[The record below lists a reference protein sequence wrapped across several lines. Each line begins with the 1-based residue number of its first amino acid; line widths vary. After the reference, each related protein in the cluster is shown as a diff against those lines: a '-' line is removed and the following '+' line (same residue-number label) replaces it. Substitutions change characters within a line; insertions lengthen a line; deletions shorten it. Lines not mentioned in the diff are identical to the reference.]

1 MVTKTAWHVETAK
14 PIPTSHALAIPG
26 ADPARIERLRPAE
39 PQIGDYIKLAAE
51 LGLSPDLRLCLM
63 AQGVRVFD
71 YEAVCQHMESLAMAE
86 GVRWFWNPLR
96 LKDGECPHM
105 EGYRTG
111 DGDMQGFTFH
121 WLRHPYAHTVPLH
134 VLERVAKI
142 EREFTGRAFFFVS
155 DYAAPDPDPYLMV
168 TDGRGTPFVT
178 DRWAEPSWQAVPLRE
193 VWAASP
199 ARTSGPSR
207 RQEPRRG
214 KPFAAVLAY
223 WTILGMLVATAGWCV
238 AHMARAYGVLS

>member
-1 MVTKTAWHVETAK
+1 MVTKTAWHVETAR

-39 PQIGDYIKLAAE
+39 PRIGDYIKLAAE
-51 LGLSPDLRLCLM
+51 LGLEPDLRLYLM
-63 AQGVRVFD
+63 AQDVRVFD
-71 YEAVCQHMESLAMAE
+71 YEAVCQHMESLATAA
-86 GVRWFWNPLR
+86 GARWFWSPLR
-96 LKDGECPHM
+96 PKDGECPHM
-105 EGYRTG
+105 SSYRGADGQLHGYT
-111 DGDMQGFTFH
+111 
-121 WLRHPYAHTVPLH
+121 WLARRYAHTVPLH
-134 VLERVAKI
+134 ALERVAKI

-178 DRWAEPSWQAVPLRE
+178 DRWAEPGWQAVPLRE

-199 ARTSGPSR
+199 ARTSRPSR

-214 KPFAAVLAY
+214 KPFAAVLGY
-223 WTILGMLVATAGWCV
+223 WTILGMLVATAGWCIM
-238 AHMARAYGVLS
+238 HMARAYGVSS